1 MKKETKKTEARTA
14 RKKEPAAKKTPAAP
28 RQAAAAK
35 KSPATPEQAAA
46 AKKSPATPEQEP
58 VIGLKKQYTGEAG
71 CKVTFNLP
79 KEAASGAEKVNV
91 VGDFNG
97 WDAAAT
103 PMKKLQDGSFTQ
115 TIQLQKGAAY
125 RFKYLIDG
133 NRWENDWHADRYEP
147 NAFASED
154 SVVVV

>member
-28 RQAAAAK
+28 RQAAAQK
-35 KSPATPEQAAA
+35 KPPAAPRQEAAA
-46 AKKSPATPEQEP
+46 
-58 VIGLKKQYTGEAG
+58 GLKKQYTGEAG

-115 TIQLQKGAAY
+115 TIQLKKGAAY

-133 NRWENDWHADRYEP
+133 NRWENDWNADRYEP